1 MPRTVDE
8 LTSYW
13 NSLAENSALL
23 LVVMPLVGALLVRV
37 MGVSGKETT
46 YFTAL
51 TNVWLTTALGAIMLV
66 RFEANELRESGAS
79 LRSIQIA
86 SSLEWLGAREPVQ
99 SDESAGTPGQ
109 RTRVLGP
116 DIRFDVGVC
125 RLGLWSILIVCATTL
140 ACVSTIP
147 IDDVRLV
154 SRLSWLL
161 ITESALIGTFAAQ
174 DTVLLTLFIEL
185 SALGLFF
192 LAGMSTGLKHREA
205 ARRFFRVQ
213 LVSGT
218 LLLIGLTGLTSA
230 HWWMRHSTADPNPPL
245 SFFIPGIVQ
254 GIPDLSYASESAHGY
269 WEIVSPWLFTVLV
282 AGLVLRV
289 LLVPLHASWLR
300 LVAHGDRTVLA
311 LSAAGILPFGFYAAT
326 SFVVPVFP
334 DMTGEIGFRLMIWG
348 VAASVALSV
357 MTLTAPTHRRRIGL
371 AVLAAGSVAFG
382 AAFLDHPLADQG
394 GLLLAVSASGS
405 AAARFLLAPDATV
418 MCDTDQQQKLAK
430 IERPAYWIAS
440 VCAVAGL
447 AWLPLSGSFWGG
459 LMVVQAVFARNSTAA
474 FFLIGAV
481 LCLSVAMP
489 ALLRMQSDD
498 SPSTDRTHVDR
509 PRLVALLPLI
519 AILTWIALAPHTV
532 TGPAN

>member
-1 MPRTVDE
+1 VDE

-13 NSLAENSALL
+13 NALAENSALL

-37 MGVSGKETT
+37 MSMSGKETT

-79 LRSIQIA
+79 LKSIQIA
-86 SSLEWLGAREPVQ
+86 SSLEWVGTREPVQ
-99 SDESAGTPGQ
+99 SDESAGTPGK

-125 RLGLWSILIVCATTL
+125 RLGLWSILIVTATTL

-174 DTVLLTLFIEL
+174 DTVLLAFFIEL
-185 SALGLFF
+185 SAVGLFF
-192 LAGMSTGLKHREA
+192 LAGMSSGLQHREA

-230 HWWMRHSTADPNPPL
+230 HWWMQHSTSDPNPRL

-269 WEIVSPWLFTVLV
+269 WEVVSPWLFTLLV

-300 LVAHGDRTVLA
+300 LVDHGDRTVLA
-311 LSAAGILPFGFYAAT
+311 LTAAGSLPFGFYAAT

-334 DMTGEIGFRLMIWG
+334 DMTGEIGFRLMIWSVAAG
-348 VAASVALSV
+348 VAFSL

-371 AVLAAGSVAFG
+371 AVLAAGSVSFG
-382 AAFLDHPLADQG
+382 AAFLDHPLAEQG
-394 GLLLAVSASGS
+394 GLLLAVGASGS
-405 AAARFLLAPDATV
+405 AAALFLLVPESGAIRGTG
-418 MCDTDQQQKLAK
+418 QQQKRAK
-430 IERPAYWIAS
+430 IEKPVYWFVS

-474 FFLIGAV
+474 FFLVGAV

-489 ALLRMQSDD
+489 ALLRTQSDD
-498 SPSTDRTHVDR
+498 SPSTSRTHVDR

-519 AILTWIALAPHTV
+519 VILTWIALAPHAV
-532 TGPAN
+532 TGVTN